1 MNTNIYLVRHA
12 HSIYTADEL
21 NRPLSEKGYR
31 DAEKIRSNL
40 LTENIDVVFSSPY
53 KRAIQTVEGIA
64 KHIGTEIIIEDGFK
78 ERKIAEGVVGNFE
91 SNMTKLWTNFNFA
104 FEGGESNLVAQ
115 KRGIYSL
122 NKLLNK
128 YKGKNIVI
136 GTHGNIMVLI
146 MNFFDEIYDYEFW
159 KNLSM
164 PDIYKLSFN
173 DVSQGKSPT
182 FITGGHILQQK

>member
-31 DAEKIRSNL
+31 DAERIMEIL
-40 LTENIDVVFSSPY
+40 LTENIDAVLSSPY
-53 KRAIQTVEGIA
+53 KRAIQTLEGIA
-64 KHIGTEIIIEDGFK
+64 KQIGTGIILEDGFE
-78 ERKIAEGVVGNFE
+78 ERKIAEGLVENFE
-91 SNMTKLWTNFNFA
+91 SDITKLWTDFNYA
-104 FEGGESNLVAQ
+104 FEGGESNLETQ
-115 KRGIYSL
+115 NRGILSL
-122 NKLLNK
+122 NKVLNK
-128 YKGKNIVI
+128 YNGKNIII

-146 MNFFDEIYDYEFW
+146 MNFFDSKYDYEFW

-173 DVSQGKSPT
+173 HNKFAEAKRIYKDK
-182 FITGGHILQQK
+182 I